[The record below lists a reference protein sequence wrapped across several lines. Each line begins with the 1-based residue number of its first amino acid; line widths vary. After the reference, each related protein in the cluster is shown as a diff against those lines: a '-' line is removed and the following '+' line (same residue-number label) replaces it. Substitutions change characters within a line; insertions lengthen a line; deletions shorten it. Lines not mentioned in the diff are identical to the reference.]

1 MLGFIDNGPGMDTK
15 KSLGLL
21 LRSLRRNK
29 NMSQK
34 ALAEKS
40 GLSDRFI
47 ISVEK
52 GISQPSVESF
62 FLLCKGLDEDPG
74 DIINKLNKE
83 Y

>member
-1 MLGFIDNGPGMDTK
+1 
-15 KSLGLL
+15 
-21 LRSLRRNK
+21 
-29 NMSQK
+29 MSQK

-47 ISVEK
+47 ISVEQ
-52 GISQPSVESF
+52 GVSQPSVENF

-83 Y
+83 S